1 MTTILLPSIII
12 IVAHALAQGEN
23 RLTRREQI
31 GEDFSSFFLSIF
43 HRQPHIYTVHPSSS
57 HAYSLFVC
65 FGVIFS
71 SQGMAKYSGITSKQ
85 LLPIVHVLAIL
96 VLVILIVWNYY
107 FRGGF
112 GLSGNA
118 VFNVSACSL
127 SLSLYRVFLCSI
139 FFSFSFSGLC
149 F

>member
-1 MTTILLPSIII
+1 MTSILLPSIII
-12 IVAHALAQGEN
+12 IIIAHALAQGEN
-23 RLTRREQI
+23 ILTRRDQI

-43 HRQPHIYTVHPSSS
+43 SSHIYTVHPSSS

-65 FGVIFS
+65 FVVIFS

-96 VLVILIVWNYY
+96 ILVILIVWNYY
-107 FRGGF
+107 YRGGF

-127 SLSLYRVFLCSI
+127 CLSLSVPC
-139 FFSFSFSGLC
+139 FSL
-149 F
+149 

>member
-1 MTTILLPSIII
+1 MTTILLPSVIII
-12 IVAHALAQGEN
+12 AHALAQGEN

-31 GEDFSSFFLSIF
+31 GEDFSSFLSVF
-43 HRQPHIYTVHPSSS
+43 HRQPHIYIVHPSSS
-57 HAYSLFVC
+57 HGYSLFVC
-65 FGVIFS
+65 FVVIFS
-71 SQGMAKYSGITSKQ
+71 SRGMAKYSGITSKQ

-127 SLSLYRVFLCSI
+127 SLSLPC
-139 FFSFSFSGLC
+139 FSV
-149 F
+149 